1 MTIFK
6 ELAPDQDI
14 EVVTGVQ
21 FCLLSPEEIR
31 ARSVVEVVTHE
42 IYSGSEPVQGGVLD
56 SRMGV
61 IDASRRCPTCG
72 QKNTFC
78 PGHFGHVELAKPMFY
93 VQFLD
98 IVKKVVK
105 CVCFRCSAL
114 VLPIEAAQRRALM
127 KLPRE
132 KRFET
137 VYKLCSKSVTKRDCP
152 CCGARQPNTV
162 GREMILKLVLE
173 WKRDVSAAAALARD
187 DNNDDGGATLLQPH
201 SAAAGPGQLVLMPE
215 DVHKVLRRISDDD
228 AELLGFH
235 PQLNRPEWM
244 ICTVFPV
251 PPPCVRPTVHNDIG
265 QRREDDLTH
274 KICEVV
280 KNNTTLRTKIANN
293 ASPKE
298 VEALG
303 MLLQFHLATYAD
315 NQLPGMAP
323 SQHRNGR
330 PIKSVTERLK
340 SKEGRI
346 RGNLMGKRVDFSA
359 RSVITPDPNISI
371 DELGVPLRIA
381 MNLTFP
387 EIVNGYNVKRL
398 QDMVDNGPDVYPG
411 AKFVR
416 RVDDGRTIGL
426 HGSIPRGAVVLA
438 HGDIVDRHLVNGD
451 YVLFNRQPSL
461 HKMSM
466 MAHRVRVM
474 PFDTF
479 RLNVCVT
486 PCYNADYDGDEMNM
500 HVPQSLQTAVELR
513 ELAAVPLQILSP
525 RESSPIINIVQ
536 DIALGIFRITQ
547 PDVLVA
553 RKRVFNL
560 LSCVEN
566 FTGRMHDGAADMVT
580 GSEVL
585 SHVIPRGTY
594 LQRGGVEVSN
604 GRILS
609 GVMTKGVF
617 SGGGNSLMQNV
628 FKELGPNAARALLDD
643 TQQLICNWMCSS
655 GFSVGMSDLIVG
667 EDIRSMISDTVDEK
681 KSEIRR
687 IFASLH
693 DGTFANDTIYSNQ
706 EHFESLVKSLLNEV
720 GNAVYKAL
728 PKDIRTNRMMNMIKD
743 IGAGSKGADLNVI
756 QLTCLLGQQEVE
768 EGAIAEKRRVPYGFE
783 GRTLPHFTK
792 YDDSPE
798 ARGFV
803 EHSFVEGLTPHEF
816 FFHAMAGREGLVD
829 TAVKSVTGDTPII
842 ICEAGHAPRRVQIGE
857 WVDGLMDGAVT
868 GAVKT
873 VAQEEG
879 PPLHILEVPYD
890 VHVPT
895 CDEAGVVTWGKLTA
909 VTRHGPGERLFRFRT
924 RGGRQVVA
932 ADSETMLVWDDGAES
947 FLPRHSSK
955 VRVGDHVPVVARL
968 PPPPNNDGPGL
979 CPDRLALN
987 HDAGAM
993 VGLVMSGCAR
1003 VEPATGCIS
1012 IECGDPAIQAFV
1024 AAWLGARG
1032 VTMEGR
1038 VLAGHSV
1045 PLATCLSTRAQC
1057 SIEALAAPEPYVAGL
1072 LWGFWAGAG
1081 GEDGN
1086 AVCASVEQAEVVAA
1100 LSARLGVL
1108 CEVARE
1114 VPAVTVRGREFL
1126 QALADKVGIG
1136 LPSGRHEDIDEIPR
1150 LCNDAAVDVIVEVEV
1165 LGVEGHT
1172 WLYDVTVPST
1182 LNFATA
1188 DGLCLRDTSE
1198 IGYLQRKLVKAM
1210 EDCKID
1216 FDMTVRNVS
1225 GGIVQFSYGGDGH
1238 DAALLERQAYPV
1250 VGMTLAE
1257 VERDFHITPDT
1268 VEGLLRNVLQA
1279 DVVDDLRSGRH
1290 QELFDAHFAR
1300 VLEDRRMVIRAAA
1313 GAEGGRRGGARE
1325 YTAFVPVNFDR
1336 AVHTALR
1343 RFCPPGVPSDL
1354 NPADVITRVEELLA
1368 RLRPGRTQPANGM
1381 LGAIARAHLNPVH
1394 LLANKSRRALNSAGF
1409 AFVLERVE
1417 AAYNASI
1424 AHPSELVGI
1433 VAAQSIGEPA
1443 TQMTLNTFHLSGV
1456 SAASK
1461 AVQGMPRLT
1470 ELLRAS
1476 KKIKTPLMSVY
1487 MDRAVSGDGALVQRL
1502 LNEVECTYIRDLITE
1517 SAVFFDPDD
1526 MTTTVD
1532 DDRVFVAAWREYAGE
1547 GCAGD
1552 PAASGAPWALRLVFD
1567 RERMLERGVTMF
1579 DVHFALRTS
1588 MNEEVSCL
1596 YSDDNAAKLVMRLRL
1611 PESRG
1616 RDMLYDIRL
1625 AEHQIVN
1632 DVLVKGV
1639 PGIRKVVKRREK
1651 FTNARYE
1658 NDDAAFFD
1666 WEEFVLY
1673 TDGSNLREVLALP
1686 LVDKVHTISNDPQE
1700 ILVTL
1705 GIEAARRAILN
1716 EVKTTLANLFV
1727 QERHLEML
1735 ADVMTLRGVLM
1746 SVDRHGI
1753 NKGDIGPL
1761 AKCSF
1766 EESAEKLI
1774 IAGAFAEHDRMT
1786 GVSANI
1792 ILGQIPSAG
1801 TGDTKV
1807 LLDLARLVGVAA
1819 AAGAAE
1825 ERAEAGTCA
1834 GEAEDF
1840 EFSTGGDYISAF

>member
-114 VLPIEAAQRRALM
+114 VLPIEAAQRRALL

-132 KRFET
+132 KRFDT

-173 WKRDVSAAAALARD
+173 WKRDVSAAAALARED
-187 DNNDDGGATLLQPH
+187 NDDGGGATLLQPH
-201 SAAAGPGQLVLMPE
+201 SAAAGPGQLALMPE

-235 PQLNRPEWM
+235 PLLNRPEWM

-274 KICEVV
+274 KICEIV
-280 KNNTTLRTKIANN
+280 KNNTSLRAKIANN

-387 EIVNGYNVKRL
+387 EVVNGYNVRRL

-547 PDVLVA
+547 PGVIVA
-553 RKRVFNL
+553 RKRAFNL

-566 FTGRMHDGAADMVT
+566 FAGRLHDAAADMVSGT
-580 GSEVL
+580 EVM

-609 GVMTKGVF
+609 GVMTKSVF
-617 SGGGNSLMQNV
+617 SGGGNSLLQNV
-628 FKELGPNAARALLDD
+628 FKEIGPNAARALLDD

-667 EDIRSMISDTVDEK
+667 EDIHRMISGTVDEK
-681 KSEIRR
+681 KREIRR

-829 TAVKSVTGDTPII
+829 TAVKSVAGDTPII
-842 ICEAGHAPRRVQIGE
+842 ICEAGHAPRRVLIGE
-857 WVDGLMDGAVT
+857 WVDGLMERFFKKGAQ
-868 GAVKT
+868 K
-873 VAQEEG
+873 
-879 PPLHILEVPYD
+879 LEVLDVPHD

-895 CDEAGVVTWGKLTA
+895 CDAAGAVTWGKLTA

-932 ADSETMLVWDDGAES
+932 ADSETMLVWDGVG
-947 FLPRHSSK
+947 FHPRQSCK
-955 VRVGDHVPVVARL
+955 VRVGDCVPVVARL
-968 PPPPNNDGPGL
+968 PAPPGDSPGPVL

-987 HDAGAM
+987 YDAGAM
-993 VGLVMSGCAR
+993 VGLVMSGSASAD
-1003 VEPATGCIS
+1003 PATGAIS
-1012 IECGDPAIQAFV
+1012 FELPDPAIRAFV
-1024 AAWLGARG
+1024 SRWMGARG
-1032 VTMEGR
+1032 VTTCLDVEGR
-1038 VLAGHSV
+1038 VLAGHSE
-1045 PLATCLSTRAQC
+1045 PLALCLSTRARC
-1057 SIEALAAPEPYVAGL
+1057 ALEGLSAPEPYVTGMV
-1072 LWGFWAGAG
+1072 WGFWAGSG
-1081 GEDGN
+1081 GRDGV
-1086 AVCASVEQAEVVAA
+1086 AACESVEQAETVAA
-1100 LSARLGVL
+1100 LSARLGVFCTVL
-1108 CEVARE
+1108 RS
-1114 VPAVTVRGREFL
+1114 PPGITVRGEDFL
-1126 QALADKVGIG
+1126 TALAQRVGIG
-1136 LPSGRHEDIDEIPR
+1136 LPRDGDESHDDNPPR
-1150 LCNDAAVDVIVEVEV
+1150 RRKDAAVDEVVEVEV
-1165 LGVEGHT
+1165 LGVEGHP

-1225 GGIVQFSYGGDGH
+1225 GGVVQFSYGGDGH

-1250 VGMTLAE
+1250 VGMNLAE

-1279 DVVDDLRSGRH
+1279 DVVDDLRTGRH

-1313 GAEGGRRGGARE
+1313 GAEGGRRGGGRE
-1325 YTAFVPVNFDR
+1325 YTAFAPVNFDR
-1336 AVHTALR
+1336 AVHTALH

-1354 NPADVITRVEELLA
+1354 NPADVITRVEGLLA
-1368 RLRPGRTQPANGM
+1368 RLRPGRAQPANAM
-1381 LGAIARAHLNPVH
+1381 LAALARAHLNPVH
-1394 LLANKSRRALNSAGF
+1394 LLANKSRRALNGAGF

-1417 AAYNASI
+1417 AAYMASI

-1487 MDRAVSGDGALVQRL
+1487 MDRAVSGEGALVQRL
-1502 LNEVECTYIRDLITE
+1502 LNEIECTYIKDLLTE

-1526 MTTTVD
+1526 MSTTVD

-1588 MNEEVSCL
+1588 MNEEVSCT

-1632 DVLVKGV
+1632 DVLIKGV
-1639 PGIRKVVKRREK
+1639 SGIRKVVKRREK

-1686 LVDKVHTISNDPQE
+1686 LVDKVHTISNDVQE
-1700 ILVTL
+1700 ILGVL

-1735 ADVMTLRGVLM
+1735 ADVMTLRGALM
-1746 SVDRHGI
+1746 SIDRHGI

-1774 IAGAFAEHDRMT
+1774 NAGAFAEHDRMA
-1786 GVSANI
+1786 GVSANV

-1801 TGDTKV
+1801 TGDTKI
-1807 LLDLARLVGVAA
+1807 LLDLARLAGVMA
-1819 AAGAAE
+1819 AAGAADA
-1825 ERAEAGTCA
+1825 RDVGVDAGTCA
-1834 GEAEDF
+1834 GEAEEF